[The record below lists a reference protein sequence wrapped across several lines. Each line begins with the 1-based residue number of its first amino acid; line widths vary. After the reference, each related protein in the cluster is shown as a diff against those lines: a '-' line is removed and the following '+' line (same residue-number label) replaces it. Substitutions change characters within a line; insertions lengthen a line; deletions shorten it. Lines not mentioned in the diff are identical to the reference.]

1 MIFAGIGLS
10 VFAGVVIG
18 DGMSPICPLT
28 IGLIV
33 YLVLM
38 LGAIRL
44 WTHTLNRV
52 LNAKTSL
59 QDLASELNDCSDSY
73 MMIDSNTVIAEFT
86 AVEQRIDMSIFIHWC

>member
-18 DGMSPICPLT
+18 DGMSPIFPLT

-52 LNAKTSL
+52 
-59 QDLASELNDCSDSY
+59 
-73 MMIDSNTVIAEFT
+73 
-86 AVEQRIDMSIFIHWC
+86 